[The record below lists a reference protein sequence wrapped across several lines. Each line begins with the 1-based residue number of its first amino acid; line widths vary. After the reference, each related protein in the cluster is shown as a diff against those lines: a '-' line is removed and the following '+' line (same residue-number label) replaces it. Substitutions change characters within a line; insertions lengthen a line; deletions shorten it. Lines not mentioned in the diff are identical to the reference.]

1 MLEYTSISVS
11 SFQAS
16 TLTPLLDSHSAD
28 GWEVVAIVPAGT
40 EIIAYLSRPRIDG
53 GAAVADAAPAVETPV
68 TETKPEPSSA
78 GWALQPEPASSSA
91 PSPTPAAAPA
101 SAPAPTAAAA
111 PAGWYAD
118 PSGRFELRYWDGGR
132 WTEHVSRRGQQFTD
146 PPVA

>member
-11 SFQAS
+11 SYQAS

-28 GWEVVAIVPAGT
+28 GWTLVAIVPAGT
-40 EIIAYLSRPRIDG
+40 EIVAYLSRPAG
-53 GAAVADAAPAVETPV
+53 TAVVDAPAAET
-68 TETKPEPSSA
+68 SS
-78 GWALQPEPASSSA
+78 GWALQPEPATPSSPA
-91 PSPTPAAAPA
+91 TASPTPAP
-101 SAPAPTAAAA
+101 APAPAPAAAAA